1 MAATV
6 AVRSLVLLRP
16 GRRVN
21 IVTHGVTTVGDDDAS
36 RLPRVFF
43 VHGSCANL
51 GQFDNQHE
59 WCEATGLSYV
69 AYDAL
74 GCGEVRPC
82 TNVEFVFCK
91 SAVSLEGVL
100 SHPALCVSRVKSRT
114 LGMRTTRRRCTWTWS
129 SSSVASTGAP
139 TCWSLTPLARAWR
152 LG

>member
-59 WCEATGLSYV
+59 WCEANGLSYV

-91 SAVSLEGVL
+91 SAG
-100 SHPALCVSRVKSRT
+100 LCVAWSRLVFP
-114 LGMRTTRRRCTWTWS
+114 GHICRCEICER
-129 SSSVASTGAP
+129 GA
-139 TCWSLTPLARAWR
+139 
-152 LG
+152 